1 MQFLAVV
8 LSVGLIALPLLAL
21 IGLGVSVITVNMS
34 LAIISSLALAVYAG
48 SLWLFVPFI
57 NRKNEEIKREN
68 VRPIRK

>member
-21 IGLGVSVITVNMS
+21 IGLGVSVVTVNMS

-48 SLWLFVPFI
+48 LLWAFVPFI